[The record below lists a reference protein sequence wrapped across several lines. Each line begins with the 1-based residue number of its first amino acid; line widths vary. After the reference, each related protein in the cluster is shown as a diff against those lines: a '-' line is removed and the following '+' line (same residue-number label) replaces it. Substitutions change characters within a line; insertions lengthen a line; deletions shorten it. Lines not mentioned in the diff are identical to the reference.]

1 MQLISVINSL
11 GINFI
16 RLSFVI
22 ILMTFELT
30 LVLYVMFYSGPSGG
44 NGGGS

>member
-1 MQLISVINSL
+1 MQLISVINSFV
-11 GINFI
+11 NKFHQT
-16 RLSFVI
+16 VI
-22 ILMTFELT
+22 ILMTLELT